1 MIQISASGAGRF
13 ASVALMSGFLLACA
27 PAAPPTP
34 PPEPK
39 VAIETP
45 VVVPPVY
52 RGGAIAQQ
60 VCVQCHDVDVEGLS
74 ATTEVGAPGFVEV
87 ANREGM
93 TGEKLVQW
101 LRTSHPLMPT
111 FMFDDTSVEDLA
123 VFIMSLRRPR

>member
-1 MIQISASGAGRF
+1 MASL
-13 ASVALMSGFLLACA
+13 ALVSGLLLACTPQA
-27 PAAPPTP
+27 PAAA

-45 VVVPPVY
+45 VAAPPVY
-52 RGGAIAQQ
+52 RGGAIARQ
-60 VCVQCHDVDVEGLS
+60 VCVQCHDVGVEGLD

-111 FMFDDTSVEDLA
+111 FMFDDTSVADLA
-123 VFIMSLRRPR
+123 AFIMSLRRPQ